1 MTGKGTATL
10 WASLH
15 IRLAI
20 LAAIAVLSGILFMTI
35 GVRGSWEF
43 VMTFRG
49 AKLATMILVGTA
61 IGTSTVIFQT
71 LAQNR
76 ILTPSIMGFDSLYIL
91 IQSLLVFSIGVTAVA
106 SMSTAMRFSLEA
118 VALTLFSVFLYR
130 MLFSGGT
137 RGLHLLILIGIV
149 FGILFRSLS
158 GFLKWLIDPPAFMV
172 VQDRIFASFNR
183 PDPDILMISAGVTA
197 TVFLLVWRALPMLD
211 VLALGR
217 EQSTSL
223 GLNHRRA
230 VTIGLMAVSILVA
243 VSTALVGPML
253 FLGLLAAHLAYLVI
267 PSHRHAL
274 LLPAAALTATI
285 CLIIGQTV
293 LEHVLSYDTAL
304 GVVVEFVGGLFFLIL
319 LLRGRLQ

>member
-1 MTGKGTATL
+1 MTGNVGPTRR
-10 WASLH
+10 ASLH

-106 SMSTAMRFSLEA
+106 SLSTPMRFSLEA

-130 MLFSGGT
+130 M
-137 RGLHLLILIGIV
+137 
-149 FGILFRSLS
+149 
-158 GFLKWLIDPPAFMV
+158 
-172 VQDRIFASFNR
+172 
-183 PDPDILMISAGVTA
+183 
-197 TVFLLVWRALPMLD
+197 
-211 VLALGR
+211 
-217 EQSTSL
+217 
-223 GLNHRRA
+223 
-230 VTIGLMAVSILVA
+230 
-243 VSTALVGPML
+243 
-253 FLGLLAAHLAYLVI
+253 
-267 PSHRHAL
+267 
-274 LLPAAALTATI
+274 
-285 CLIIGQTV
+285 
-293 LEHVLSYDTAL
+293 
-304 GVVVEFVGGLFFLIL
+304 
-319 LLRGRLQ
+319 